1 MKMLFMTFAFV
12 STLASFAQ
20 SELSSLKQKAN
31 LKIDQQM
38 NQLKEAR
45 NCISS
50 ATSLEGYQSCRF
62 ELSEQGQIQK
72 MEMKEEK
79 KQVKDVIE

>member
-1 MKMLFMTFAFV
+1 MKVLLMTFAFV
-12 STLASFAQ
+12 SSLESFAQ
-20 SELSSLKQKAN
+20 SDLSSLKQKAN

-45 NCISS
+45 NCIST
-50 ATSLEGYQSCRF
+50 ATTLEGYQSCRF
-62 ELSEQGQIQK
+62 DLTEQGQIQK

-79 KQVKDVIE
+79 KQMKDVIE